1 MDASSYLGRSK
12 DASAKSAGVC
22 TPASGVPPCAARGGL
37 GQMQPQ
43 GVPRWAPQGGA
54 VPRTKSKRAEILRAL
69 LRGAE
74 ADQEEKRAFLVSRT
88 TGQTESEAFIPEV
101 TFVAEAA
108 ERDCADS
115 RCRRVGN
122 QYPFAL

>member
-22 TPASGVPPCAARGGL
+22 TPASGVPPCAARGGFEKWGRRACL
-37 GQMQPQ
+37 Q
-43 GVPRWAPQGGA
+43 APQIGA

-88 TGQTESEAFIPEV
+88 TGQTESEAFIPVV
-101 TFVAEAA
+101 TFLAEAA
-108 ERDCADS
+108 ERDGAGS

-122 QYPFAL
+122 QYPFAI